1 YLGRVPDRRTVQRI
15 VKASR
20 PHDSSGP
27 WVLRDADP
35 EHARVVLETL
45 AAVIQHTEGR
55 IVELT
60 RAEAERVVFL
70 HRAAPDLPP
79 LNGWSLAQVYAL
91 REARADSVADLD
103 HLLAFAPWRHGKPGW
118 DRYDHAIAA
127 GWIVEAPLYVT
138 KPLRT
143 G

>member
-1 YLGRVPDRRTVQRI
+1 
-15 VKASR
+15 
-20 PHDSSGP
+20 
-27 WVLRDADP
+27 
-35 EHARVVLETL
+35 
-45 AAVIQHTEGR
+45 
-55 IVELT
+55 T

-127 GWIVEAPLYVT
+127 GWIVEAPLYLT

-143 G
+143 GIAPDPTTPEELDLIDQFEHELYMGVQRDSREWRVKEAEARDIPLR